1 MFNISKVK
9 KALVHFR
16 TWSKFT
22 ILIVIAA
29 FLILGILAFSY
40 KPIYSV
46 TLNGEEIGYIEN
58 KSKMQ
63 EKINEYIKNGSG
75 NQNVAFVDI
84 QKLPQYKLCL
94 LKKDIVTNDDEIY
107 NKIISEGTEYYKYY
121 AITVANET
129 KAYVSDFTQAEQI
142 VNQLKEK
149 NSKNKENLGIVEKY
163 ETKLEEFTNVE
174 TCVASLY
181 QKPDP
186 VRRAVTTT
194 AAYTETV
201 TVASTSQKVNIGI
214 SLIRPV
220 SGVLTS
226 RYGARWNSSHKGID
240 IGTAKGT
247 AIHAAA
253 AGTVTTVCTGC
264 PHNYPGFSSAKGCR
278 CGGGYGNYVI
288 VTHGNGVQTLYAHC
302 TSISV
307 KAGQKVSQ
315 GQTIATVG
323 STGNSTGNHLHFEV
337 RVNGVPQNPFNYVSY

>member
-1 MFNISKVK
+1 MFNISKIRK
-9 KALVHFR
+9 LLVHFR
-16 TWSKFT
+16 TCSKFT
-22 ILIVIAA
+22 ILIIIIG
-29 FLILGILAFSY
+29 FLILGILAFTY

-46 TLNGEEIGYIEN
+46 TLKGEEIGYIEN

-63 EKINEYIKNGSG
+63 EKINEYIKSG
-75 NQNVAFVDI
+75 TGEANLAFVDI
-84 QKLPQYKLCL
+84 QDLPQYKLCL

-107 NKIISEGTEYYKYY
+107 EKIINQGTAYYKYY
-121 AITVANET
+121 AITVGEET
-129 KAYVSDFTQAEQI
+129 KAYVSDFAQAEQI
-142 VNQLKEK
+142 INQLKEK

-163 ETKLEEFTNVE
+163 ETKLEEFATVE
-174 TCVASLY
+174 KCVADLY
-181 QKPDP
+181 EKPAP
-186 VRRAVTTT
+186 ARRAVTTT

-240 IGTAKGT
+240 IGTSKGT
-247 AIHAAA
+247 TIRASA

-278 CGGGYGNYVI
+278 CGGGYGNYLI
-288 VTHGNGVQTLYAHC
+288 ITHGNGVQTLYAHC

-315 GQTIATVG
+315 GQAIATVG

-337 RVNGVPQNPFNYVSY
+337 RVNGVAQNPFNYVSY